1 MRRASIV
8 SLLLTGCFEQ
18 APTIDGESGGVGS
31 SSGDTSGASSDTSS
45 GGETGGGAAFCAVHA
60 GAIACLDFEASDVL
74 PAIGEQLTRNGGTLG
89 IIEDG
94 FASSR
99 ALAAILMGMLDGVAV
114 LRIDHT
120 ADGVRHAFALRLEPD
135 CVPPDAG
142 VVLASFGT
150 FVTPEVEAARVELVL
165 LPDQRLGLRKGPGM
179 ADMTPGPVVAEI
191 ASPPAG
197 EWATIVWE
205 VELDSATISMS
216 IGDGTQS
223 DSGMAV
229 ALGTLGDG
237 RRSGIGLA
245 SPAATTCTVSIDDV
259 LFEAK

>member
-18 APTIDGESGGVGS
+18 APTIDGESGGVGA

-45 GGETGGGAAFCAVHA
+45 GGDTGAGAGLCAVHV
-60 GAIACLDFEASDVL
+60 GAIACLDFEDSDAL

-99 ALAAILMGMLDGVAV
+99 ALAAILMGMLDGIAV
-114 LRIDHT
+114 LRVDHT

-150 FVTPEVEAARVELVL
+150 FVMPEFDAARVELVL
-165 LPDQRLGLRKGPGM
+165 LPDQRLGVRKGPSM
-179 ADMTPGPVVAEI
+179 VEMTPGPVVAEI
-191 ASPPAG
+191 ASPPLG
-197 EWATIVWE
+197 EWASIVWE
-205 VELDSATISMS
+205 VELDSATISTS

-229 ALGTLGDG
+229 ALDTLGPG
-237 RRSGIGLA
+237 RRSSIGLA
-245 SPAATTCTVSIDDV
+245 SPAATTCTVSFDDV